1 MMPEQQLPHQALHQ
15 SVLLREVVAALS
27 PADDAI
33 YLDATFG
40 NGGYSRA
47 LLEAAGCKVIAIDRD
62 PDAIQRGQPML
73 AEFAGRFS
81 LVEGCFSQMAGLLDP
96 EVRLAGAAFDL
107 GVCSTQLDQPERGFS
122 FRADGPLDMRMSKS
136 GGSAADVVMQA
147 DERMLAQILW
157 DYGEE
162 KASRRIARA
171 IVSARRDGPITTT
184 SQLAAVIHAVMPAKR
199 PGQIDPATRSFQ
211 ALRIYINRELDEL
224 TDGLAAVE
232 AMLEPGGILAVVSFI
247 PRGSD
252 RQTLPTARSQAAAR
266 PSATCRILTAPPQPL
281 NCWVARRLCLVPAN
295 RRKTPVRTQQSC
307 VSPAAPG
314 RLPSRPMMTP
324 PIGKEGARSCG
335 SYCYALSFSPRL
347 APSCIRSRRASIF
360 VRTGSP
366 RWNPRSARPKGKLR
380 FWKQSGRIC
389 HARSASWNCSIA
401 FSVCARLP
409 RTGYCRS
416 MRSQCGL
423 SRNSRI
429 VSLGPD
435 R

>member
-122 FRADGPLDMRMSKS
+122 FRTDGPLDMRMSKS
-136 GGSAADVVMQA
+136 GDSAADVVMQA

-171 IVSARRDGPITTT
+171 IVSARRDDPITTT
-184 SQLAAVIHAVMPAKR
+184 SQLAAIIHAVMPAKR

-232 AMLEPGGILAVVSFI
+232 AMLEPGGILAVVSFH
-247 PRGSD
+247 SLED
-252 RQTLPTARSQAAAR
+252 RIVKRFLTARSQAAAR
-266 PSATCRILTAPPQPL
+266 PSRHMPDID
-281 NCWVARRLCLVPAN
+281 VPAPTFELLG
-295 RRKTPVRTQQSC
+295 RKAV
-307 VSPAAPG
+307 V
-314 RLPSRPMMTP
+314 PSAGEQAENTR
-324 PIGKEGARSCG
+324 
-335 SYCYALSFSPRL
+335 
-347 APSCIRSRRASIF
+347 
-360 VRTGSP
+360 
-366 RWNPRSARPKGKLR
+366 
-380 FWKQSGRIC
+380 
-389 HARSASWNCSIA
+389 ARSAKLRVACRTSA
-401 FSVCARLP
+401 PACAANDDTPHRQ
-409 RTGYCRS
+409 GRS
-416 MRSQCGL
+416 
-423 SRNSRI
+423 
-429 VSLGPD
+429 
-435 R
+435 